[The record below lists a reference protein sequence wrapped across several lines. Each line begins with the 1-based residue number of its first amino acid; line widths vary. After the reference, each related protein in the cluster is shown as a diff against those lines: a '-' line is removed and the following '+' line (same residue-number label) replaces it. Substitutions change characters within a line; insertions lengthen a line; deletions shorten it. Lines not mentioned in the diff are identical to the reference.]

1 MIDQTISH
9 YKILEK
15 LGEGGM
21 GVVYK
26 AQDTS
31 LDRLVALKFL
41 PPHLS
46 ATEQDKVRFVQEAKA
61 AASLNHPNIC
71 TIYGIEEHDGQMF
84 IAMEYVEGQ
93 TLHDRGLN
101 LPLKQSIE
109 IGIQLADGLA
119 AAHEKGIVHRDIK
132 SENIMLQKDG
142 RVRIM
147 DFGLAKIKSAS
158 RLTKVG
164 STVGTTGY
172 MSPEQVQ
179 GLESDHRSD
188 IFSLGVILY
197 ELFAGQSPFKGAH
210 ETAINYEIVNVE
222 PEPISSVKPDF
233 DQQLDA
239 IVLDCLAKDPGE
251 RSQSAAEVAKDLRH
265 AKRESSRSRMS
276 RVTPARPAPTQ
287 RLGSSPEIP
296 VQRSGFPV
304 WQFLPW
310 VLTVAALLS
319 VAILLLLGRGD
330 SANVPFTVRAV
341 IPSPE
346 GTNFHPYG
354 FAAGPVVVS
363 PNGRAIAFVAVTP
376 DGRTMLYLRTLDAVG
391 SKPLTGTDGAW
402 YPFWSPDSR
411 WIGFSSGGKLRKV
424 DVSGSPPVTVCDAP
438 NLRGGTWSKDGTIL
452 FTPQAVGPIFSVGA
466 AGGTP
471 VAVSRIDTMRKES
484 THRWPSFLPDG
495 KHFLYFSRTAS
506 FGAEAEGDALFV
518 ASLDFT
524 TNKMLMN
531 TSANVIHA
539 SGHLLFMRGGTL
551 LAQRFDESALE
562 LKGDPVTVADNVIND
577 PGFNLA
583 VFSASENGILAYQTG
598 VGLAGARMMI
608 VDRTGKELGLVGDVI
623 ENFVVRISPDGR
635 RVVASVFE
643 PRSRT
648 QNLWIYDLTRNAR
661 TRFTSGL
668 ATDFN
673 PVWSPDGTRIAF
685 FSDKK
690 GMPGIYVRP
699 ADGVGIEETLVKAPY
714 RIAPTDWSRDGQN
727 IVYQQFNPVQSDIW
741 VVPIS
746 GEKKPRP
753 FLQTQFEEYDARFSP
768 DGRWIAYASNETG
781 VDEVYVRPFPGPGT
795 SAKVSAAGGSSPVWQ
810 WDGSELFYVDGENK
824 MMSAEMRTRGGR
836 IEIGNVRPLFT
847 RTQVMSQY
855 DLFPD
860 GKRFLMNRDI
870 EPKETDPITIVV
882 NWDAALKNH

>member
-1 MIDQTISH
+1 
-9 YKILEK
+9 
-15 LGEGGM
+15 GGG

-26 AQDTS
+26 AQDTT
-31 LDRLVALKFL
+31 LDRFVALKFL

-46 ATEQDKVRFVQEAKA
+46 ANEEDKSRFIQEAKA
-61 AASLNHPNIC
+61 AAALNHPNIC
-71 TIYGIEEHDGQMF
+71 TIYGIEESGDSTF

-93 TLHDRGLN
+93 TLHDKGLN

-147 DFGLAKIKSAS
+147 DFGLARIKSAS

-179 GLESDHRSD
+179 GMESDHRSD

-210 ETAINYEIVNVE
+210 ETAINYEIVNVD
-222 PEPISSVKPDF
+222 PEPISAVKPDF
-233 DQQLDA
+233 DAQLDA
-239 IVLDCLAKDPGE
+239 IVMECLAKDPAE

-276 RVTPARPAPTQ
+276 RITPARTVSTQ
-287 RLGSSPEIP
+287 RLGSSPVIP
-296 VQRSGFPV
+296 VQHAGFPFR
-304 WQFLPW
+304 QFLPW
-310 VLTVAALLS
+310 ALTGVALLS
-319 VAILLLLGRGD
+319 VLILLLLGQGD

-341 IPSPE
+341 IPPPE
-346 GTNFHPYG
+346 ETNFHPYG

-376 DGRTMLYLRTLDAVG
+376 DGRTMLYLRELDAVRPR
-391 SKPLTGTDGAW
+391 PLAGTERAW

-411 WIGFSSGGKLRKV
+411 WVGFFSGGKLRKV

-438 NLRGGTWSKDGTIL
+438 NSRGGTWSKDGTIL
-452 FTPQAVGPIFSVGA
+452 FTPEAVGPIFSVAA

-471 VAVSRIDTMRKES
+471 VVVSRIDTTRKES

-506 FGAEAEGDALFV
+506 FGSEAEGDALFA

-531 TSANVIHA
+531 TSANVIYA

-551 LAQRFDESALE
+551 LAQQFDESALE
-562 LKGDPVTVADNVIND
+562 LKGDPITVAENVIND

-608 VDRTGKELGLVGDVI
+608 VDRTGKELGFVGDVI
-623 ENFVVRISPDGR
+623 EHFITRISPDGR
-635 RVVASVFE
+635 KVIASVFE

-648 QNLWIYDLTRNAR
+648 QNLWVYDLARNAR
-661 TRFTSGL
+661 TRFTTGL

-673 PVWSPDGTRIAF
+673 PVWSPDGMRIAF
-685 FSDKK
+685 YSNKD
-690 GMPGIYVRP
+690 GMYRIYTRP
-699 ADGVGIEETLVKAPY
+699 ADGVGIEETLVTSTK
-714 RIAPTDWSRDGQN
+714 RIAPTDWSRDGRH

-741 VVPIS
+741 VVPRS
-746 GEKKPRP
+746 GEKKPLP
-753 FLQTQFEEYDARFSP
+753 FLQTQFEEFDARFSP

-781 VDEVYVRPFPGPGT
+781 INEVYIRPFPGPGT
-795 SAKVSAAGGSSPVWQ
+795 SAKVSAAGGASPVWQ
-810 WDGSELFYVDGENK
+810 RDGSELFYIDRENK
-824 MMSAEMRTRGGR
+824 LMSAEMRIRGAG
-836 IEIGNVRPLFT
+836 IEIGTIRALFT
-847 RTQVMSQY
+847 RTPVMSDY
-855 DLFPD
+855 EPFPD
-860 GKRFLMNRDI
+860 GKRFLMNRNI
-870 EPKETDPITIVV
+870 EPKKTDPITIVV
-882 NWDAALKNH
+882 NWDAGLKKR